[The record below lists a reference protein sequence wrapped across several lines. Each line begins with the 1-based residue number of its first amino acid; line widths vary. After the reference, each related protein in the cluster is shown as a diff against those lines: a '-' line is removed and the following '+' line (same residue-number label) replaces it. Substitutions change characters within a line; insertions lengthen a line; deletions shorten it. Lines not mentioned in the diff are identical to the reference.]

1 VDRVESR
8 RQINVEPTLLLA
20 VRSIRLNTIANLVSE
35 VLAPHER
42 VDHVLVIDCAEQ
54 LPQGLDIV
62 LGFLNLGDAIKDG
75 T

>member
-1 VDRVESR
+1 MDRVESR
-8 RQINVEPTLLLA
+8 PQINVKPTLLFA
-20 VRSIRLNTIANLVSE
+20 VRSIRLNTIANLVSK
-35 VLAPHER
+35 VLSPRER

-54 LPQGLDIV
+54 LPQGFYIV